1 MPTVR
6 LPEIGTAKAWRDA
19 ARACLRRR
27 LLPED
32 VLWRYGDAAPDLFA
46 GPAAMPGA
54 PTGVTVPAAF
64 VALADAVVWHRD
76 PERFARL
83 YALLWRVAGRP
94 AVMGDGGDPAV
105 ARLRAME
112 KAVHR
117 CQEKMRA
124 FVRFRE
130 IGGPDD
136 ARRRFAAWFEPTH
149 HTVEPTAPFFARR
162 FADMDWRIVTPDRSA
177 VFEDGALRF
186 EAGRPKPPLPEDAAE
201 ELWATYFRSIFNPA
215 RLKVAAMRSGM
226 PKKYWRNLPEAQS
239 IPDLIAQAEARVDA
253 MRQAAPT
260 APPPRAARAAGPAK
274 PGGDPDG

>member
-6 LPEIGTAKAWRDA
+6 LPGIGTAKAWRDA

-27 LLPED
+27 LPPED
-32 VLWRYGDAAPDLFA
+32 VLWRYSDAAPDLFA
-46 GPAAMPGA
+46 GPSGAPDAPGAPGA

-64 VALADAVVWHRD
+64 VAMADAVVWHRD

-83 YALLWRVAGRP
+83 YALLWRVAHRP

-112 KAVHR
+112 KAVRR
-117 CQEKMRA
+117 CQEKI
-124 FVRFRE
+124 RE
-130 IGGPDD
+130 IGRPDA

-162 FADMDWRIVTPDRSA
+162 FGDMDWCIVTPDRSA
-177 VFEDGALRF
+177 VFKDGRLRF
-186 EAGRPKPPLPEDAAE
+186 EAGGAKPPLPEDAAE
-201 ELWATYFRSIFNPA
+201 ALWATYFRSIFNPA

-226 PKKYWRNLPEAQS
+226 PKKYWRNLPEAPS
-239 IPDLIAQAEARVDA
+239 IPDLIAQAEARVAA

-260 APPPRAARAAGPAK
+260 APPPRAARIARSRKSG
-274 PGGDPDG
+274 